1 MESADP
7 AARVL
12 IIGVGNEMR
21 GDDALGILAV
31 QELRRSVPEGVD
43 CVERDGEGGELI
55 ETWRNYQR
63 VILIDAF
70 SSGAIPGMLH
80 CCDVSITRIPPQF
93 FRYSSHSFGV
103 GHAVEIARRLQLLP
117 QEFTIYGIEAKSFK
131 AGEPLSQPVRSR
143 MPELLESVILKTH
156 ALLVAHPGHEHR
168 YTEEAQ

>member
-1 MESADP
+1 MEPTDG

-12 IIGVGNEMR
+12 IIGIGNEMR

-31 QELRRSVPEGVD
+31 QELRHSVPEGVD
-43 CVERDGEGGELI
+43 CVEGDGEGGELI
-55 ETWRNYQR
+55 ETWRSYHR

-117 QEFTIYGIEAKSFK
+117 QEFTIYGIEGKSFK
-131 AGEPLSQPVRSR
+131 AGEPLSQQVRSR
-143 MPELLESVILKTH
+143 MPELLESVLSKTH
-156 ALLVAHPGHEHR
+156 ALLVAHPGYQPRH
-168 YTEEAQ
+168 TKEAQ